1 MAERNKNATA
11 TSKILNAQCISM
23 QAEKQQLS
31 EQVRQTEEQLQKT
44 KEDRAP
50 ETRSKNIEDRLQL
63 AKQKSANGWMQR
75 IMPSN
80 SLKESW
86 HNNRSKES

>member
-1 MAERNKNATA
+1 MAERNKNATT

-23 QAEKQQLS
+23 QAKKQQLS

-75 IMPSN
+75 II
-80 SLKESW
+80 
-86 HNNRSKES
+86 